1 MQTWYRSGLEG
12 YCKAA
17 AHMMDLPENNSGW
30 GNFGRDLFAD
40 GRFDDPAQASK
51 TWSLSRFRAQG
62 RSNRP
67 KLFEDSWLG
76 EHGQSCE
83 LSAIHTCV
91 HNMCCSTSD
100 SAIYELYQYSPERFP
115 ADFHDIVLP
124 AISEGFSAER
134 YRPSDIDRFAQG
146 IDKALEKLDPSL
158 PQTFRNFAIPLVA
171 ALIYGPAHTSA
182 QSGTN
187 SPTFRGAPENGMEGL
202 HPAII
207 DDTIILTQLFSEDAG
222 FVGHSS
228 HFESNCAILLG
239 RNSDI
244 SSYLN
249 ECDPE
254 FAEAIEQA
262 ELLLFP
268 ISHTHKNMSKAHGI
282 IAQIGDCWYFYDFST
297 NGTYIENSYQ
307 PSAVHHGIV
316 TLAPGDRIHLGLS
329 EPPADNSAA
338 YHLATTILV
347 SFKLDET
354 NRD

>member
-17 AHMMDLPENNSGW
+17 AQTMGLPDNNSGW

-76 EHGQSCE
+76 KHGQSCE
-83 LSAIHTCV
+83 LGAIHTCV
-91 HNMCCSTSD
+91 HNMCSSTND
-100 SAIYELYQYSPERFP
+100 SAIYELYQYAPEVFP
-115 ADFHDIVLP
+115 ASFHDIVLP
-124 AISEGFSAER
+124 AICEGFSAER
-134 YRPSDIDRFAQG
+134 YRPSDIERFAQG

-171 ALIYGPAHTSA
+171 ALIYGPGHTAA

-187 SPTFRGAPENGMEGL
+187 SPTFRGAPTSS
-202 HPAII
+202 I
-207 DDTIILTQLFSEDAG
+207 DDLPSAIVDDKIILTQIFSGDVG
-222 FVGHSS
+222 LVGHSS
-228 HFESNCAILLG
+228 HFETNCAILLG
-239 RNSDI
+239 RDSDMAN
-244 SSYLN
+244 YLD

-254 FAEAIEQA
+254 FVEAIKEY

-268 ISHTHKNMSKAHGI
+268 ISHTHKSTSKAHGI
-282 IAQIGDCWYFYDFST
+282 ITHIGDYWYFYDFST
-297 NGTYIENSYQ
+297 NGTYIENSHQ

-316 TLAPGDRIHLGLS
+316 ALTPGDRIHLGLS
-329 EPPADNSAA
+329 EPPTDNPEA
-338 YHLATTILV
+338 YRLATTILV
-347 SFKLDET
+347 SFKLDEA
-354 NRD
+354 NIF